1 MWTMREA
8 DFRAVRTSIMP
19 HLQHLAIRHMW
30 FDRKIFFD
38 RLANEQF
45 SSLTTLQLNETK
57 FKSKSNYKPIPYVKS
72 LSGIC
77 CMWEDFESI
86 FSVLPQLR
94 RLSLSLYT
102 YRENPRW
109 ASIKPLKVSLNN
121 LILKFSS
128 EMVTP
133 DDDPVFPLMIDT
145 RLRQVELNASISRHN
160 DHLLLSDILPKTVQR
175 IENVI
180 EQKTTEKSYVDNNH
194 DNLETL
200 VEAHLACQDIHWC
213 ISYMKSGW
221 GYIDTESC

>member
-1 MWTMREA
+1 MWTMTEA
-8 DFRAVRTSIMP
+8 TFGALRTSIMP
-19 HLQHLAIRHMW
+19 HLRRLAIRDLC

-45 SSLTTLQLNETK
+45 SSLTTLKLNETK

-77 CMWEDFESI
+77 CMWEDLESI
-86 FSVLPQLR
+86 FSVFPRLR
-94 RLSLSLYT
+94 QLSLLLYT
-102 YRENPRW
+102 YRQNPRW
-109 ASIKPLKVSLNN
+109 ASIKPLKLSLIN
-121 LILKFSS
+121 LNLELAS

-145 RLRQVELNASISRHN
+145 RLRQVELHASISSN
-160 DHLLLSDILPKTVQR
+160 KDDLLLIHILPRIVQR

-180 EQKTTEKSYVDNNH
+180 EQRTTEKSAVD

-200 VEAHLACQDIHWC
+200 VDAHLACQDIRWC